1 MKIKD
6 FINDFNKLKTDEDR
20 ETFVKQIVT
29 TNYVPFVEKAD
40 ACFKIIND
48 CWYKRDE
55 LTERRKLF
63 ISSPATY
70 VLFNMVVINKY
81 TDLEVDFKNT
91 VAQYD
96 LLNEKNYL
104 GMILAHIPE
113 NELVEFRR
121 ILDMTQQ
128 DVLQNEYYAPTYI
141 SNNIETISMAIGATI
156 TPAIEEF
163 GKIINDLDDDKVKGI
178 LNTVENSKTIKT
190 LMSFVK
196 R

>member
-20 ETFVKQIVT
+20 KIFVEQIVT
-29 TNYVPFVEKAD
+29 TEYVPFIEKAD
-40 ACFKIIND
+40 ACLKIIND
-48 CWYKRDE
+48 TWYKKDE
-55 LTERRKLF
+55 MGRKKLH
-63 ISSPATY
+63 ITSTGTY
-70 VLFNMVVINKY
+70 VLYTMVVINKY

-91 VAQYD
+91 IAQYD
-96 LLNEKNYL
+96 LLNKNNYL
-104 GMILAHIPE
+104 GMIMSFIPK
-113 NELVEFRR
+113 NELEEFRR

-128 DVLQNEYYAPTYI
+128 DVLQNEYYTPAYI

-156 TPAIEEF
+156 APAIEEF
-163 GKIINDLDDDKVKGI
+163 GKIINDLDDAKVKGI

-190 LMSFVK
+190 LMNFVK